1 MDLSNKIMIGY
12 CIMAVGGLFFIITL
26 LMTIFLPLTASLNT
40 LELAN
45 APSNIIK
52 RVVFL
57 IIFILIIMFGYYYKT
72 KNQELLNAETEKIE
86 NVSVENNEEDD

>member
-52 RVVFL
+52 RIIFL

-86 NVSVENNEEDD
+86 NVSIENNEEDD